1 MLHDSAYH
9 QAKAAIMRPI
19 AEVNVSVDRRTRQ
32 QVAETSLD
40 ANLARA
46 AFRSAPRCWCCW
58 SGAASAGWMRSVR
71 KRWAHAAPEPPVFG
85 TKPVQSGDCAQPQK
99 PNCSSA
105 SAATWLLRRHGNGV
119 DRPDRPRT

>member
-1 MLHDSAYH
+1 MEIAAMDLRAPAGDEERASRMLHDSAYH

-46 AFRSAPRCWCCW
+46 AFRSAPRCWC
-58 SGAASAGWMRSVR
+58 
-71 KRWAHAAPEPPVFG
+71 
-85 TKPVQSGDCAQPQK
+85 
-99 PNCSSA
+99 
-105 SAATWLLRRHGNGV
+105 
-119 DRPDRPRT
+119 